1 MTDERDPSPRPAR
14 DRQGPGAETLF
25 EAIAAGQVNRV
36 KELLKEKPELAKAHD
51 PQGNS
56 AVLVAAYAG
65 SPEIAAAL
73 QAAGAQ
79 VNAFEAAALGRT
91 DLVLALLDM
100 NPSLLRAF
108 GHDGWTL
115 LHLAAF
121 FGHRE
126 LATALL
132 GRGASTA
139 AVSRNAMANQ
149 PLHSAVAG
157 RRIEMVK
164 ILLKHGADVNGS
176 AQGLAPLHLA
186 AHAGHAPLAELLLAF
201 GADTRLRDAAGHTP
215 IQMAAE
221 QGHAGLADFLK
232 RF

>member
-1 MTDERDPSPRPAR
+1 MSAGR
-14 DRQGPGAETLF
+14 GAGADKLF
-25 EAIAAGQVNRV
+25 EAIAAGQVGRV
-36 KELLKEKPELAKAHD
+36 KELLKEQPELARARD

-56 AVLVAAYAG
+56 AILVAAYAG

-91 DLVLALLDM
+91 DLVLALLEM
-100 NPSLLRAF
+100 NPGLLRAF
-108 GHDGWTL
+108 GHDGWSL

-126 LATALL
+126 LAAALL
-132 GRGASTA
+132 DRGASPA
-139 AVSRNAMANQ
+139 AISRNAMSNQ

-157 RRIEMVK
+157 RRMELAK
-164 ILLKHGADVNGS
+164 LLLKRGAEVNGR
-176 AQGLAPLHLA
+176 AQGLTPLHLA

-201 GADTRLRDAAGHTP
+201 GADTRVKDDAGVTP
-215 IQMAAE
+215 IQMAAD
-221 QGHAGLADFLK
+221 QGHAALAESLK

>member
-1 MTDERDPSPRPAR
+1 MTANR
-14 DRQGPGAETLF
+14 GTGAGRLF
-25 EAIAAGQVNRV
+25 EAIAAGQLGRV
-36 KELLKEKPELAKAHD
+36 KELLKEEPELAKAHD

-91 DLVLALLDM
+91 DLVVALLEM

-126 LATALL
+126 LAAALL
-132 GRGASTA
+132 DRGASP
-139 AVSRNAMANQ
+139 AVFSRNAMANQ

-157 RRIEMVK
+157 RRLELVK
-164 ILLKHGADVNGS
+164 LLLKRGADVNGS
-176 AQGLAPLHLA
+176 AQGLTPLHLA
-186 AHAGHAPLAELLLAF
+186 AHAGHEPLTGMLLAF
-201 GADTRLRDAAGHTP
+201 GADTRLKDAAGHTP
-215 IQMAAE
+215 LQMAAE
-221 QGHAGLADFLK
+221 HGHGVVAELLK

>member
-1 MTDERDPSPRPAR
+1 MSENRN
-14 DRQGPGAETLF
+14 QGADKLF
-25 EAIAAGQVNRV
+25 EAIADGQLGRV
-36 KELLKEKPELAKAHD
+36 KELLKQQPELAKAHD

-56 AVLVAAYAG
+56 AILVAAYAG

-91 DLVLALLDM
+91 DLVIALLEM
-100 NPSLLRAF
+100 NPGLLRAY

-121 FGHRE
+121 FGHRD
-126 LATALL
+126 LAAALL
-132 GRGASTA
+132 DRGASPA
-139 AVSRNAMANQ
+139 AFSHNAMANQ

-157 RRIEMVK
+157 RRLDLVK
-164 ILLKHGADVNGS
+164 LLLKRGADVNGS
-176 AQGLAPLHLA
+176 AQGLTPLHLA
-186 AHAGHAPLAELLLAF
+186 AHAGHEPLASMLLAF
-201 GADTRLRDAAGHTP
+201 GADTRIKDAAGHTP
-215 IQMAAE
+215 LQMALD
-221 QGHAGLADFLK
+221 QSHGTLADLLK

>member
-1 MTDERDPSPRPAR
+1 MTHER
-14 DRQGPGAETLF
+14 GGGADKLF
-25 EAIAAGQVNRV
+25 EAIAAGQLGRV
-36 KELLKEKPELAKAHD
+36 KELLKDQPELAKARD

-56 AVLVAAYAG
+56 AILVAAYAG
-65 SPEIAAAL
+65 SPEIAAVL

-91 DLVLALLDM
+91 DLVLALLDIT
-100 NPSLLRAF
+100 PSLLRAH

-121 FGHRE
+121 FGHLD

-132 GRGASTA
+132 DRGASTA
-139 AVSRNAMANQ
+139 AMSRNAMANQ

-157 RRIEMVK
+157 RRLDLVK
-164 ILLKHGADVNGS
+164 LLLKRGADVNGS
-176 AQGLAPLHLA
+176 AQGLTPLHLA
-186 AHAGHAPLAELLLAF
+186 AHAGHEPLTAMLLAF
-201 GADTRLRDAAGHTP
+201 GADTRAKDASGNTP
-215 IQMAAE
+215 LQMAAE
-221 QGHAGLADFLK
+221 HGHGAVAELLK